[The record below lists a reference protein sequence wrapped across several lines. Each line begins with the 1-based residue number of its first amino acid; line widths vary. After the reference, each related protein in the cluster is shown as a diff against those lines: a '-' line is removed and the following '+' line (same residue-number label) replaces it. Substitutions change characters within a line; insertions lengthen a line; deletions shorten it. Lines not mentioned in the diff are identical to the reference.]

1 MMSLI
6 EFPQEPFQITAVN
19 HVRNVNDIAEQSTQQ
34 GQLQLMMP
42 MKVGVD
48 NANNIVVR
56 KVIYLPANMPHFS

>member
-1 MMSLI
+1 MSLI

-19 HVRNVNDIAEQSTQQ
+19 HVRNVDAITEQSTQQ